1 MSEFSFETE
10 IFYSQ
15 IALFQYGID
24 NPFNDWN
31 ELHVNQGFSW
41 RDGSVSFGT
50 LSSDGDCKITVK
62 LTKKVETDGDIIRA
76 IVVPFKVKKGGIE
89 IGSVMETV
97 AIDIPEGNY
106 ELLFT
111 ANSTN
116 NAEHY
121 TFSFIENENPTAR
134 VLKADNELNLP
145 DNLLMEAS
153 PAI

>member
-1 MSEFSFETE
+1 MSEFTFETE

-15 IALFQYGID
+15 IALFQYGLD

-31 ELHVNQGFSW
+31 ETHVNQGFSW

-50 LSSDGDCKITVK
+50 LSNDGDCKITVK
-62 LTKKVETDGDIIRA
+62 LTKKIEIDDDVIRA
-76 IVVPFKVKKGGIE
+76 IVVPFKVGKGGIE

-106 ELLFT
+106 EILFT
-111 ANSTN
+111 AKSANGT
-116 NAEHY
+116 EHY
-121 TFSFIENENPTAR
+121 TFSFIESENPTAR
-134 VLKADNELNLP
+134 VLRADDELNLP
-145 DNLLMEAS
+145 DNLLMEAN